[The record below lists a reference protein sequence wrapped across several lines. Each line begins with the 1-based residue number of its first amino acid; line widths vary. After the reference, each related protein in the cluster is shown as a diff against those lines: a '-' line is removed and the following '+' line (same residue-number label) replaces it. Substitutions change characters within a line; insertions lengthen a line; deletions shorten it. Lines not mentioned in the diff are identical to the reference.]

1 MSASLKT
8 RLFGQQEVKDFI
20 IPDVMD
26 LTSQQAKG
34 TVGGGRGGTGLKE
47 KKRERTENNSL
58 TFNCSFSMLSLPP
71 PSTKKHT
78 IRGQNKADNLG

>member
-1 MSASLKT
+1 MSASLKA
-8 RLFGQQEVKDFI
+8 RLFGQQEVKAFI

-34 TVGGGRGGTGLKE
+34 TVGGGRGGTDL
-47 KKRERTENNSL
+47 KRERTENNSL
-58 TFNCSFSMLSLPP
+58 TFNCSFSMLFPPP